1 MQETGSV
8 RDRVKKLAHKK
19 RGIGLRSQNIS
30 SPSNSSE
37 EIGFL
42 PAALICAVLLL
53 SCVLF
58 YVVNN
63 VQASSSV
70 KKPLADKSFNHITRN
85 EASTVFG
92 NFNDKLSNMQKDI
105 DTWAHRTWLLALA
118 HNESANINENYH
130 PESGYIIFDKDW
142 KINKKPETMEL
153 SPEALDELRDDVK

>member
-1 MQETGSV
+1 MQETSSV

-19 RGIGLRSQNIS
+19 RSVGLRSQNIS
-30 SPSNSSE
+30 SPSSSSE

-63 VQASSSV
+63 VQASTV
-70 KKPLADKSFNHITRN
+70 AKKPIIERGPSYLTRN
-85 EASTVFG
+85 EVATAFG
-92 NFNDKLSNMQKDI
+92 DFNNRLSDMQRDI
-105 DTWAHRTWLLALA
+105 DTWAHRTWLVALA

-130 PESGYIIFDKDW
+130 PESGYIVFDKDW
-142 KINKKPETMEL
+142 KINKRPETMEL
-153 SPEALDELRDDVK
+153 SPEVLDELRDDVK